1 MKSDKSFVS
10 YKEDNDEI
18 VSGYFEI
25 IKEADNYLKFKS
37 GTNRITMP
45 WNRILKFKENSN
57 DMKGGKI

>member
-1 MKSDKSFVS
+1 MNNKKFIS

-25 IKEADNYLKFKS
+25 IKNTDNYLKFKS
-37 GTNRITMP
+37 GTNRITLP